1 LRKRTCDERLDRQ
14 EPPLKQGA
22 VHTVMKSG
30 KIGRRNFLKRC
41 GSVAA
46 GGLILANPA
55 LETPAE
61 QQSNQPKRPNILWL
75 ITEDQSVDWGC
86 YGVRAVATGN
96 IDQFRSEGVLY
107 SNAFCTSPV
116 CSPSRSCFNTGVY
129 QTSFGGQHHRSHRRG
144 YPDYP
149 YLLPDPIQHV
159 CTYFRDAGYFTC
171 NCSEKWTQQGKEDY
185 NFTISSPWDG
195 WNWNQRASGQPFFA
209 QVNIRNLDHEGGYG
223 SVDPKTVVV
232 PPYHPDDP
240 LTRAVWAHYHRRT
253 QHYDRK
259 VGEVLQQLKND
270 GLEEN
275 TVVFLIGDNGR
286 QVQRGMQFLYD
297 GGIHVPLIVRWPGV
311 LPEGTKS
318 DGLVSLVDLA
328 PTSLAIA
335 GIEPPAHMQGYVFL
349 GPGVRKR
356 RYVYAARDR
365 MDETMD
371 RIRCVRS
378 DRYKYIRNYTVW
390 GEPKRR
396 PYTRWGPYRKV
407 DRQSNLYKMHSYP
420 ILSLLHVMHSRGKLN
435 AVQELF
441 MADEKPPEEFYDV
454 TADPHE
460 INNLSSSPEHDS
472 VKQAMSKALDDW
484 METTGESGQ
493 TTEDRTIADQWY
505 KNKLRPYYIK
515 VTKKRRGM
523 NVDSTAE
530 EYLDYWRCHP
540 SDSLQNAGEL
550 KRYVRE

>member
-1 LRKRTCDERLDRQ
+1 
-14 EPPLKQGA
+14 
-22 VHTVMKSG
+22 
-30 KIGRRNFLKRC
+30 
-41 GSVAA
+41 
-46 GGLILANPA
+46 LILANPIPGIA
-55 LETPAE
+55 AE
-61 QQSNQPKRPNILWL
+61 QRSDRPPKRPNILWL

-86 YGVRAVATGN
+86 YGVRAVATPN
-96 IDQFRSEGVLY
+96 IDQFRSEGMLY
-107 SNAFCTSPV
+107 SNAFSTSPV

-149 YLLPDPIQHV
+149 YPLPGAIRHV
-159 CTYFRDAGYFTC
+159 SAYFRDAGYFTC
-171 NCSEKWTQQGKEDY
+171 NCSEKWTQHGKEDY
-185 NFTISSPWDG
+185 NFTPASLWDG

-209 QVNIRNLDHEGGYG
+209 QVNIRNLDHKGGYG
-223 SVDPKTVVV
+223 SVDPKAVDV

-253 QHYDRK
+253 QHYDQK
-259 VGEVLQQLKND
+259 VGEVLQRLKND

-311 LPEGTKS
+311 LPEGAKS
-318 DGLVSLVDLA
+318 NNLVSLVDLM

-335 GIEPPAHMQGYVFL
+335 GIEPPAHIQGDVFL
-349 GPGVRKR
+349 GQGTRKR
-356 RYVYAARDR
+356 KYVYAARDR

-378 DRYKYIRNYTVW
+378 GQYKYIRNYTVW

-396 PYTRWGPYRKV
+396 PYTRWGPYHEV

-420 ILSLLHVMHSRGKLN
+420 VLSLLHVMHGRGKLN

-441 MADEKPPEEFYDV
+441 MVDEKPPEEFYDV
-454 TADPHE
+454 IADPHE
-460 INNLSSSPEHDS
+460 INNLSSSPEYDS
-472 VKQAMSKALDDW
+472 IKRTMIAALDDW
-484 METTGESGQ
+484 METTGESRQ
-493 TTEDRTIADQWY
+493 TSEDQAIADQWY
-505 KNKLRPYYIK
+505 KDKLRPYYIN
-515 VTKKRRGM
+515 VTKNRRGM
-523 NVDSTAE
+523 NVDSTAQ
-530 EYLDYWRCHP
+530 EYLDYWRERRKEEKK
-540 SDSLQNAGEL
+540 N
-550 KRYVRE
+550 